1 MKITSRLRKVAQ
13 GMMIVTTALLL
24 TQPVEAARL
33 KDVVDIEGVRDNP
46 LTGFGLVVGLNGS
59 GDSSAA
65 FTNQSLKMMLE
76 RMGISAE
83 QGIKVKNVASV
94 MVTATLP
101 PFARQGS
108 RLDVTLSSLGDAKS
122 LQGGTLILTPL
133 KGADGRIYAVAQ
145 GALAVGGMV
154 AGGAGASQQK
164 NHPTVGRITGGAT
177 VEKEIEFELNREHQL
192 QLSLRN
198 PDFTTATRI
207 VQSINDVFGKP
218 LATAR
223 DSGTITLTIPPDYKG
238 RVVPFMSRLESVQ
251 VDPDQ
256 RARIV
261 VNERTGTIVM
271 GENVRVSTVA
281 LAHGNLSIKVKEP
294 MQSKQQVPLQDGEHP
309 IVLKPEATWDK
320 PPKTNNPQDG
330 DSRYI
335 VPKPEVN
342 WDVDSP
348 PWSRRAAPIVP
359 PSTNAKE
366 KDARVLE
373 LEDGV
378 TLGDLVRGLNGV
390 GVTPRDLIAILQ
402 AIKAAGAL
410 QAELE
415 IQ

>member
-1 MKITSRLRKVAQ
+1 MLAWLCATPTLFDAHQ
-13 GMMIVTTALLL
+13 A
-24 TQPVEAARL
+24 EAARL

-46 LTGFGLVVGLNGS
+46 LTGFGLVVGLNGT

-83 QGIKVKNVASV
+83 QGVKVKNVASV
-94 MVTATLP
+94 MVTSTLP

-145 GALAVGGMV
+145 GPLVVGGFA
-154 AGGAGASQQK
+154 AGGAGASATK
-164 NHPTVGRITGGAT
+164 NHPTVGRIAGGAT
-177 VEKEIEFELNREHQL
+177 VEKEIDYELNKEQQI

-198 PDFTTATRI
+198 PDFTTASRI
-207 VQSINDVFGKP
+207 VQSVNEVFGKP
-218 LATAR
+218 VAVAR
-223 DSGTITLTIPPDYKG
+223 DSGTIGLTIPPDYQGK
-238 RVVPFMSRLESVQ
+238 VVPFMTRLESVE

-271 GENVRVSTVA
+271 GDNVRVSTVA
-281 LAHGNLSIKVKEP
+281 LAHGNLSIKIKSDPKVSQPNARSQGETVVTPDTALDVKE
-294 MQSKQQVPLQDGEHP
+294 QDAKVIEM
-309 IVLKPEATWDK
+309 PE
-320 PPKTNNPQDG
+320 
-330 DSRYI
+330 
-335 VPKPEVN
+335 
-342 WDVDSP
+342 
-348 PWSRRAAPIVP
+348 
-359 PSTNAKE
+359 
-366 KDARVLE
+366 
-373 LEDGV
+373 GV
-378 TLGDLVRGLNGV
+378 TLGDLVKGLNGV

-402 AIKAAGAL
+402 TIKSAGAL